1 MMQDGRLMNID
12 TIDGILFDVDGTL
25 AHNGHH
31 WKTAIRASTAEHGIC
46 LDETQILSFFGKSM
60 EAALQMIGITDERLI
75 YAVRETRNAILAD
88 LFRHETP
95 LCEGVMD
102 LCDHLALDEK
112 SMGIVTNSPAAIM
125 QPFLDGKPE
134 LARHMKTTVFS
145 SGKPEP
151 EGILHAALSLHIEPV
166 RLGFI
171 GDTLADFHACHNA
184 RVGLFMLMR
193 GQYTDVHEDYQPSF
207 STFGQVL
214 DYCRGN

>member
-1 MMQDGRLMNID
+1 MKLSG
-12 TIDGILFDVDGTL
+12 IDGILFDVDGTL

-31 WKTAIRASTAEHGIC
+31 WKTAIQASTAEHG
-46 LDETQILSFFGKSM
+46 LYLEEAQITGFFGKSM
-60 EAALQMIGITDERLI
+60 EAAMQMIGITDERLI
-75 YAVRETRNAILAD
+75 QTIRETRNAILAD
-88 LFRHETP
+88 LFRNETP

-102 LCDHLALDEK
+102 LCEYFA
-112 SMGIVTNSPAAIM
+112 SGNRPMGIVTNSPAAIM

-145 SGKPEP
+145 GGKPEP
-151 EGILHAALSLHIEPV
+151 DGILYAASALNIEPA

-193 GQYTDVHEDYQPSF
+193 GQYTDVHEDYRPSF
-207 STFGQVL
+207 ATFGQVL
-214 DYCRGN
+214 EYCSNN